1 MRTTT
6 AISIF
11 CCSFLLGDYG
21 VAVPLDDNS
30 PRFLNFSV
38 VGKAAGNE
46 NALKVSTAVAV
57 RPSHRFIVSAERA
70 GKDESAKDK
79 YAIDYQWALS
89 QRSSFSLRANSINS
103 RTAETKNG
111 FEFGFEF
118 GFGFGFGF
126 GFSHKFTVYGYQ
138 SIAHIGYR
146 NAASTNTLTE

>member
-1 MRTTT
+1 MGSEMCIR
-6 AISIF
+6 
-11 CCSFLLGDYG
+11 D
-21 VAVPLDDNS
+21 
-30 PRFLNFSV
+30 R
-38 VGKAAGNE
+38 
-46 NALKVSTAVAV
+46 
-57 RPSHRFIVSAERA
+57 
-70 GKDESAKDK
+70 DESAKDK

-111 FEFGFEF
+111 F
-118 GFGFGFGF
+118 GFGF

>member
-111 FEFGFEF
+111 F
-118 GFGFGFGF
+118 GFGFGF

-138 SIAHIGYR
+138 YIAHIGYR